1 MTSRKHQK
9 RLARTRAA
17 RTGEAYTTALRHLRT
32 REARGADMPTDTPT
46 GTPDA
51 DAGAMVLNCSFC
63 AQPSTEVAKL
73 IAGPSVYICD
83 SCIGLC
89 NEILARDGELSPPG
103 EGDEPPLA
111 ERVLLARIRLRSRE
125 LADREAQLR
134 GWVAEARTSF
144 GIDWS
149 RLATELGTTPEAA
162 RERYPS

>member
-1 MTSRKHQK
+1 
-9 RLARTRAA
+9 
-17 RTGEAYTTALRHLRT
+17 
-32 REARGADMPTDTPT
+32 MPTDTPT
-46 GTPDA
+46 GTTDA

-89 NEILARDGELSPPG
+89 NEILTRDREPTPPG
-103 EGDEPPLA
+103 EGDERPLA
-111 ERVLLARIRLRSRE
+111 EVLLARIRLRSRE
-125 LADREAQLR
+125 LAGMEAQLS